1 MGIEEKSLESRI
13 SRVWLCGPAVC
24 WWGAYTNFLF
34 FPFGGNF
41 FSPFLDYLRV
51 WLSVVISVIPIY
63 IAAHPTLA
71 SRQNRNSYIPFAWRP
86 FVGYIQLVVVV
97 VVVELYNCTT
107 FKELDNRLKSPF
119 PMYTLKYINSLIERE
134 RERERLCMLTTTQ
147 FSFLFLVYKVDH
159 SSSSTSYVWTRHKQL
174 LTEYSRN
181 I

>member
-1 MGIEEKSLESRI
+1 MDDDEHCHIYQHNISNRPMMGIEEKSLESRI

-134 RERERLCMLTTTQ
+134 RERETAVHADDDSIF
-147 FSFLFLVYKVDH
+147 FSFLGL
-159 SSSSTSYVWTRHKQL
+159 
-174 LTEYSRN
+174 
-181 I
+181 

>member
-1 MGIEEKSLESRI
+1 MG
-13 SRVWLCGPAVC
+13 RVHE
-24 WWGAYTNFLF
+24 FSF
-34 FPFGGNF
+34 FPIWGKFF
-41 FSPFLDYLRV
+41 FSFSRLPTCVTFGCDIGY
-51 WLSVVISVIPIY
+51 SHIY

-134 RERERLCMLTTTQ
+134 RERERLLCMLTTTQ